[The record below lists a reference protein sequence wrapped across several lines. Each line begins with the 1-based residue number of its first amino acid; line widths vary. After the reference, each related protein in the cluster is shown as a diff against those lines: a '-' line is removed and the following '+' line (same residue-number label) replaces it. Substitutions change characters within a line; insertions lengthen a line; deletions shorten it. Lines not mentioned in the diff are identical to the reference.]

1 MEEKLNNVTVWEN
14 IYKNALFNGNG
25 NKRHHNVV

>member
-1 MEEKLNNVTVWEN
+1 MEKLNNVTVQQD
-14 IYKNALFNGNG
+14 IYQNALFNGNG